1 MRHDTGGQDHRAMT
15 YNNDEGNQMKNFAAA
30 ARLGVLVL
38 FATGLLTGCKKADAP
53 VFSPAPGTYTG
64 TQYIAIT
71 SQTFGAT
78 IIYTTDGTAPSCQKE
93 RGTIYSEPV
102 AVAADTTLKA
112 MACALLR
119 AESLISTG
127 VYVIKPPETVATPVF
142 TPAAGTYITTQ
153 SVSITSATTD
163 ASIHYTSDGTPAT
176 CASGTV
182 FAGPIEVAQS
192 VTLSAIG
199 CATGKIDSA
208 VATAAYV
215 ITPPAAPPV
224 FDPAPGE
231 YTSAQQVTLT
241 SATPAATFRYTTNG
255 SEPSCSTGS
264 TYGGPV
270 AIANSLTLKAVACA
284 AGFSDSL
291 VTSGGYDITLPP
303 EESVW
308 KSIDFNN
315 GANTAQGT
323 HSTNEDGNALN
334 ISSRGKVES
343 GQQVFHFVY
352 ANVTGD
358 FVMTARLDGFDFG
371 GLVSNQGRTGLLL
384 TPDLT
389 ATTNNLVYASST
401 LAATSPVTFLRTHR
415 LAAGTTNSNST
426 IATNGTGV
434 RYLKLTRT
442 GDTYQAAAS
451 ADGGVNYVS
460 SAVQTFAAGLP
471 PSVFVG
477 FMISSSSNT
486 ASASATFSD
495 VHIRDSAGN
504 EIIGPNEFTG
514 DIGSGTTG
522 GGGGG
527 PIPPTG
533 PTQPEDLSRGATP
546 AEPAL
551 VGNAPR
557 YNLEGYAA
565 GPVTGGGNIPDT
577 DSRYRKVTTATE
589 LVAALKD
596 AKASGPNPVKV
607 IEIMNDLNLGWNEVG
622 TLLQAQA
629 SNPLRPQNSPAK
641 KHPALIASGVTLLD
655 IQAFNGLTIFS
666 RNGATIRHA
675 EFNIKGGTNLILRNL
690 RFDGLWEWDE
700 ATKGAYDSNDWDF
713 VTIGDGGGIT
723 SGIWVDHCTF
733 TKAYDG
739 VLDIKKG
746 ASAITVSWSE
756 VVPAAA
762 GPGSFVQRQFDD
774 LETNRTSNAM
784 YNVLRGAFTPQQ
796 IVDIALPQKK
806 GHLIGST
813 DMEGISSYT
822 VTLHHNY
829 YQDLQDRMP
838 RLRGGDVQVYNL
850 YVDSS
855 NARLVKVMRDGIVA
869 GNATLAAQ
877 LSSTYSFGVTSQASI
892 STEGGAVEV
901 LNSVFFGVLTPFRNN
916 QTDVTNPAYTGAIRG
931 FGNKHILLTTDTTY
945 MPASSQQNP
954 FMDRG
959 FEWASW
965 TGDSDAVGSTF
976 GPTQAPQ
983 VPFEWNNATPTYPMT
998 LDSLE
1003 VLPGLLTGPQGAG
1016 AGKIGMTTQQWL
1028 QVTN

>member
-1 MRHDTGGQDHRAMT
+1 
-15 YNNDEGNQMKNFAAA
+15 MKNFAAA

-38 FATGLLTGCKKADAP
+38 FTTGLLTGCKKADAP

-64 TQYIAIT
+64 TQYIAIS

-93 RGTIYSEPV
+93 HGTIYSGPV
-102 AVAADTTLKA
+102 AVAANTTLKA

-119 AESLISTG
+119 AESLITTG
-127 VYVIKPPETVATPVF
+127 AYVIKPPETVATPVF
-142 TPAAGTYITTQ
+142 TPEAGTYNAAQ
-153 SVSITSATTD
+153 SVSIASATAD
-163 ASIHYTSDGTPAT
+163 ASIRYTIDGTPAT
-176 CASGTV
+176 CAGGAV
-182 FAGPIEVAQS
+182 YAGPIEVAQS
-192 VTLSAIG
+192 TTLSAIG
-199 CATGKIDSA
+199 CAAGKIDSA

-231 YTSAQQVTLT
+231 YTGAQQVTLT

-255 SEPSCSTGS
+255 SEPNCSTGS
-264 TYGGPV
+264 TYGG
-270 AIANSLTLKAVACA
+270 AIEIANSLTLKAVACA

-291 VTSGGYDITLPP
+291 LTSGGYDITLPP

-323 HSTNEDGNALN
+323 HSTNEDGTALN

-343 GQQVFHFVY
+343 TQQVFHFVY
-352 ANVTGD
+352 ASVTGD

-384 TPDLT
+384 TPDLVPT
-389 ATTNNLVYASST
+389 GNNFVYASST
-401 LAATSPVTFLRTHR
+401 LATTSPVSFLRTHR
-415 LAAGTTNSNST
+415 LAAATSNSNSA
-426 IATNGTGV
+426 IAATGTGV

-442 GDTYQAAAS
+442 GSTYLAAAS
-451 ADGGVNYVS
+451 ADGGVTYVS
-460 SAVQTFAAGLP
+460 SAVQTFTAGLP
-471 PSVFVG
+471 ASVFVG

-514 DIGSGTTG
+514 DIGSGTSG
-522 GGGGG
+522 GGGGD
-527 PIPPTG
+527 PTPPPAGSTH
-533 PTQPEDLSRGATP
+533 PEDLSRGDTP
-546 AEPAL
+546 PEPAL
-551 VGNAPR
+551 VSNAPR

-596 AKASGPNPVKV
+596 AKASLSNPVKV
-607 IEIMNDLNLGWNEVG
+607 IEIMNDLNMGWNEVG
-622 TLLQAQA
+622 TLLQPPT
-629 SNPLRPQNSPAK
+629 SNPLRQNIAAK

-690 RFDGLWEWDE
+690 KFDELWEWDE
-700 ATKGAYDSNDWDF
+700 ATKGSYDSNDWDF
-713 VTIGDGGGIT
+713 VTIGDGGPT

-733 TKAYDG
+733 TKSYDG

-746 ASAITVSWSE
+746 ASAVTVSWSE
-756 VVPAAA
+756 VVPAATGA
-762 GPGSFVQRQFDD
+762 GSFVQRQFDD
-774 LETNRTSNAM
+774 LETNRTSNPM
-784 YNVLRGAFTPQQ
+784 YNALRTAFSPQQ
-796 IVDIALPQKK
+796 VLDIALPQKK

-813 DMEGISSYT
+813 DMEGLTSYT

-829 YQDLQDRMP
+829 YKDLQDRMP
-838 RLRGGDVQVYNL
+838 RLRTGDVQVYNL

-855 NARLVKVMRDGIVA
+855 NARLVKAMRDGIVA
-869 GNATLAAQ
+869 GNPALAAQ
-877 LSSTYSFGVTSQASI
+877 LSSTYSFGITSQASI

-901 LNSVFFGVLTPFRNN
+901 LNSIFFGVLTPFRNN
-916 QTDVTNPAYTGAIRG
+916 QTAVTNPAYTGAIRG
-931 FGNKHILLTTDTTY
+931 FGNKHILLTTDTAY
-945 MPASSQQNP
+945 MPVTSQQNP
-954 FMDRG
+954 FLDRG

-983 VPFEWNNATPTYPMT
+983 VPFDWANGTPSYPMT
-998 LDSLE
+998 LDSLDA
-1003 VLPGLLTGPQGAG
+1003 LPGLLTGPQGAG

>member
-1 MRHDTGGQDHRAMT
+1 
-15 YNNDEGNQMKNFAAA
+15 MKNFAAT

-38 FATGLLTGCKKADAP
+38 FTTGLLTGCKKADAP

-64 TQYIAIT
+64 TQYVAMS

-78 IIYTTDGTAPSCQKE
+78 IVYTTDGTAPSCQKE
-93 RGTIYSEPV
+93 HGTIYSAPV
-102 AVAADTTLKA
+102 AVAANTTLKA

-119 AESLISTG
+119 AESLITTG
-127 VYVIKPPETVATPVF
+127 AYVIKPPETVATPVF
-142 TPAAGTYITTQ
+142 TPAAGTYIATQ
-153 SVSITSATTD
+153 SVSITSTTAD
-163 ASIHYTSDGTPAT
+163 ASIRFTSDGTPAT

-182 FAGPIEVAQS
+182 YAGPIEVAQS
-192 VTLSAIG
+192 ITLSAIG
-199 CATGKIDSA
+199 CAAGKIDSA

-224 FDPAPGE
+224 FSPAPGE
-231 YTSAQQVTLT
+231 YTSVQQVTLT
-241 SATPAATFRYTTNG
+241 SATAGANFRYTTDG
-255 SEPSCSTGS
+255 SEPSCASGQN
-264 TYGGPV
+264 YG
-270 AIANSLTLKAVACA
+270 AAIEIANSLTLKAVACA

-389 ATTNNLVYASST
+389 PTANNFIYASST
-401 LAATSPVTFLRTHR
+401 LAATSPVSFLRTHR
-415 LAAGTTNSNST
+415 LAAASNNSNST

-442 GDTYQAAAS
+442 GNSYQAAAS

-460 SAVQTFAAGLP
+460 TGTTFTAVLP
-471 PSVFVG
+471 ASVYVG
-477 FMISSSSNT
+477 IMISSSSNT

-495 VHIRDSAGN
+495 VYIRDLQGN
-504 EIIGPNEFTG
+504 VIIGPNKFTG
-514 DIGSGTTG
+514 DIGAGTPG
-522 GGGGG
+522 GGGGD
-527 PIPPTG
+527 PTPPPTG
-533 PTQPEDLSRGATP
+533 STQPEDLSRGATP

-589 LVAALKD
+589 LVAAIKD
-596 AKASGPNPVKV
+596 AKASGANPVKV
-607 IEIMNDLNLGWNEVG
+607 IEIMNDLNMGWNEVG
-622 TLLQAQA
+622 TLLQAQP
-629 SNPLRPQNSPAK
+629 SNPLRTNIAAK
-641 KHPALIASGVTLLD
+641 KHPALIASGVSLLD

-690 RFDGLWEWDE
+690 KFDELWEWDE

-713 VTIGDGGGIT
+713 VTIGDGGGVT

-733 TKAYDG
+733 TKSYDG

-756 VVPAAA
+756 VVPAATGA
-762 GPGSFVQRQFDD
+762 GSFVQKQFDD
-774 LETNRTSNAM
+774 LETNRTSNTM
-784 YNVLRGAFTPQQ
+784 YNVLRGAFTQQ
-796 IVDIALPQKK
+796 QVLDIALPQKK

-813 DMEGISSYT
+813 DMEGIKTYT

-829 YQDLQDRMP
+829 YKDLQDRMP

-869 GNATLAAQ
+869 GNPTLAAQ
-877 LSSTYSFGVTSQASI
+877 LSSTYSFGITSQASI
-892 STEGGAVEV
+892 STEDGSVEV

-916 QTDVTNPAYTGAIRG
+916 QTAVTNPDYTGAIRG
-931 FGNKHILLTTDTTY
+931 FGNKHILLTTDTAY
-945 MPASSQQNP
+945 MPVTSQQNP
-954 FMDRG
+954 FTDRG

-983 VPFEWNNATPTYPMT
+983 IPFKWHNGAPAYPMT

-1003 VLPGLLTGPQGAG
+1003 ELPALLTGPQGAG
-1016 AGKIGMTTQQWL
+1016 AGKIGLTTQQWL
-1028 QVTN
+1028 QVAN